1 MGLSV
6 LGNII
11 DCSDK
16 QLNAKEMHN
25 DLHNLKITLFTY
37 LPLCLNDDINC
48 FTCIIPIVL
57 SFNNVLNISYSVTIF
72 YLNSGL
78 NEIFAG

>member
-1 MGLSV
+1 MAVGLSV

-25 DLHNLKITLFTY
+25 DLHNLKITLKLFTY
-37 LPLCLNDDINC
+37 LPVFLNDDIN
-48 FTCIIPIVL
+48 
-57 SFNNVLNISYSVTIF
+57 
-72 YLNSGL
+72 
-78 NEIFAG
+78 